1 MLRQWARLF
10 SSYLMLESFRIIICT
25 VLSCAQAVG
34 QAILKLSDA
43 GIWTSQQNPEK
54 DIQVTKKKGFV
65 SLLYYVYKKKYLYV
79 RMEIKSSKVVLSCRP
94 NKELKIIVIIVI
106 VAKKVNLKRFTLVFR
121 CL

>member
-43 GIWTSQQNPEK
+43 GIWTSQQHPEK
-54 DIQVTKKKGFV
+54 DIQVTKKKV
-65 SLLYYVYKKKYLYV
+65 LCLYCIMLKKKKKLYV